1 MAKNDESLRK
11 NVLAEMKKNILELMG
26 DSQKIDQM
34 EPKIQNVLLKLR
46 YQNHFPAKY
55 PSSLRLY

>member
-1 MAKNDESLRK
+1 MKNDESLRK

-34 EPKIQNVLLKLR
+34 EQKIQNLFLKLR